1 VGVAVEEGVVGT
13 HGGKDTPRGD
23 PNFELLASRH
33 CPTVEPLVP
42 RLSLPLLRRVGG
54 SFFVGV
60 LAGLAWALLVIHRRP
75 SPAAG

>member
-1 VGVAVEEGVVGT
+1 MA
-13 HGGKDTPRGD
+13 TPTAR
-23 PNFELLASRH
+23 LLASRH